1 MCVLSV
7 RNENP
12 NYEDHM
18 PKPVSPFEGIAWVTG
33 ASTGIGRAT
42 ALKLARMGWRVAVTA
57 RNGEALDTL
66 VQEALDGYGKII
78 PMPADICDRAAIAD
92 VVATLE
98 RDHGGVALA
107 VLNAGIYEPMHGN
120 QLEYEVFDKM
130 FAVNL
135 TGTINCLVP
144 LQKAM
149 FTRKQGQIA
158 FVSSVAGYGGLPT
171 SAAYGATKA
180 ALINLAESLK
190 FDFDK
195 MGILIQVINPGF
207 VDTPATKSNP
217 FEMPMLMPV
226 DEAAEALITGLSRAS
241 FEITFPKRF
250 TRIMKILNLLP
261 YRAYFALLNRSTK
274 WKNRALEPTDTV
286 FDESASRKR
295 W

>member
-1 MCVLSV
+1 
-7 RNENP
+7 
-12 NYEDHM
+12 M

-33 ASTGIGRAT
+33 ASTGIGRET
-42 ALKLARMGWRVAVTA
+42 ALRLARMGWRVAVTA
-57 RNGEALDTL
+57 RSRNALETL
-66 VQEALDGYGKII
+66 VVEASDGYGKII
-78 PMPADICDRAAIAD
+78 PMPADVTNREAIAD
-92 VVATLE
+92 VIDSLE

-120 QLEYEVFDKM
+120 QLDYDVFDKT
-130 FAVNL
+130 FDVNL
-135 TGTINCLVP
+135 AGTINCLVP

-149 FTRKQGQIA
+149 FSRKQGQIA

-217 FEMPMLMPV
+217 FEMPQLMPV
-226 DEAAEALITGLSRAS
+226 DEAANALVSGLSRSA

-250 TRIMKILNLLP
+250 TRTMKIVNLLP
-261 YRAYFALLNRSTK
+261 YRAYFALLNKTTK
-274 WKNRALEPTDTV
+274 WKNRPLEPTDTV
-286 FDESASRKR
+286 FDESTNRKH

>member
-1 MCVLSV
+1 
-7 RNENP
+7 
-12 NYEDHM
+12 M

-57 RNGEALDTL
+57 RNSEALEAL
-66 VQEALDGYGKII
+66 VQEASDGYGTIV
-78 PMPADICDRAAIAD
+78 PMPADITDREAISE
-92 VVATLE
+92 VVDTLE

-120 QLEYEVFDKM
+120 QLEYEVFDKT
-130 FAVNL
+130 FDVNL
-135 TGTINCLVP
+135 AGTVNCLVP

-149 FTRKQGQIA
+149 FSRRQGQIA

-180 ALINLAESLK
+180 ALINMAESLK

-207 VDTPATKSNP
+207 IDTPATQSNP
-217 FEMPMLMPV
+217 FEMPHLMPV
-226 DEAAEALITGLSRAS
+226 DEAAEALVHGLSRSS
-241 FEITFPKRF
+241 FEVTFPKRF
-250 TRIMKILNLLP
+250 TRTMKIMRLLP

-274 WKNRALEPTDTV
+274 WKDRPLEPTDTV
-286 FDESASRKR
+286 FDESTSRKH